1 MKILILTI
9 LTTLSHGTL
18 FFFFFSFFM
27 NTGMKM
33 YPYLCPDE
41 TCNPLHEN
49 DNFINFQPKQQ
60 VSFLS
65 PAYPMPK
72 QIIYNIDG
80 KTIKKC
86 PANAIVKS
94 IMPDFDCCY
103 LTMFFAASCRA
114 IKQGD
119 AHFLTRTN
127 GTMHLTVGD
136 FETTSSISQETL
148 SFTFESALLD
158 GWKLL
163 GITEVPTCKDFT
175 FL

>member
-1 MKILILTI
+1 
-9 LTTLSHGTL
+9 
-18 FFFFFSFFM
+18 
-27 NTGMKM
+27 M
-33 YPYLCPDE
+33 YPYLCPNE
-41 TCNPLHEN
+41 TCNPSHEH
-49 DNFINFQPKQQ
+49 DNFVNFKPKQQ
-60 VSFLS
+60 VAFLS
-65 PAYPMPK
+65 PAYPMPR
-72 QIIYNIDG
+72 QILYNNDG
-80 KTIKKC
+80 TIKKC
-86 PANAIVKS
+86 PANAVVKS

-114 IKQGD
+114 IKRGD

-136 FETTSSISQETL
+136 FET
-148 SFTFESALLD
+148 LLD